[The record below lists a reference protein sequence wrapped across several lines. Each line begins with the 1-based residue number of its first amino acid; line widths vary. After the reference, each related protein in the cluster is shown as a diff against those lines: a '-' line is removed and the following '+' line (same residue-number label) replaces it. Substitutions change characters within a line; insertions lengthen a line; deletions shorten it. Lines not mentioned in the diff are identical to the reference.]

1 MARERRPSTY
11 ETAGRTAHQFIEY
24 DAPALS
30 REEDPM
36 KVLFVCTGN
45 ICRSPMGELMFP
57 LFFHDDSIVTDS
69 AGVQGL
75 VDSPIDPSSARLM
88 RADGIDPSAFRS
100 KRLTPQLAMGSDLI
114 LCFTEHQRAKI
125 VELAPRIR
133 SHTFLLTDFADLCD
147 YCAKN
152 GLIEGD
158 TLEERLDSVLAN
170 ASLVRPMLPP
180 VHDIDDPYRKDFPA
194 FETAHQQIGEA
205 FATIA
210 AALEP
215 AKGAHA
221 G

>member
-1 MARERRPSTY
+1 M
-11 ETAGRTAHQFIEY
+11 H
-24 DAPALS
+24 
-30 REEDPM
+30 
-36 KVLFVCTGN
+36 VLFVCTGN

-88 RADGIDPSAFRS
+88 QADGIDPSAFRS

-125 VELAPRIR
+125 GELAPRIR

>member
-1 MARERRPSTY
+1 
-11 ETAGRTAHQFIEY
+11 
-24 DAPALS
+24 
-30 REEDPM
+30 M

-57 LFFHDDSIVTDS
+57 LFFHDGSITTDS

-75 VDSPIDPSSARLM
+75 IDNPIDPSSARLM
-88 RADGIDPSAFRS
+88 QQDGIDVSAFRS
-100 KRLTPQLAMGSDLI
+100 KRLTPQLAMSSDLI
-114 LCFTEHQRAKI
+114 LCFTEHQRKKI
-125 VELAPRIR
+125 VELAPRMR
-133 SHTFLLTDFADLCD
+133 SRTFLLTDFADLCA

-152 GLIEGD
+152 GLIAGSTIGD
-158 TLEERLDSVLAN
+158 RLDAALAN

-180 VHDIDDPYRKDFPA
+180 AHDIDDPYRKEFLA

-215 AKGAHA
+215 ARGAHA
-221 G
+221 H